1 MTGTPPTPTLPTL
14 PSRRVEIVD
23 VSPRDGLQSEPG
35 ELSTSAKVE
44 LIERLISA
52 GVRRLEAASF
62 VNPKRVPKMADA
74 EEVMARLPRSD
85 DVKYI
90 GLVMNRRGLD
100 RALEAGVDEVNVVV
114 VCSDTFCR
122 RNQGTTTAEAVAVY
136 SEIAEASAAGGVP
149 AGVTLAAAF
158 GCPYEGEVP
167 VGRLTD
173 VASEVA
179 ASRPAEIALADS
191 IGVAVPADVEERVA
205 AVRKVA
211 GGVRLRAHFHNT
223 RNTGYANAAAALDA
237 GVSVLDASLG
247 GIGGCPFAPA
257 ATGNIAT
264 EDLVYL
270 LDRMGVSS
278 GLSLEALCSEARW
291 LAEALGHPVPGYLSK
306 AGGFPA

>member
-1 MTGTPPTPTLPTL
+1 MTAAPL
-14 PSRRVEIVD
+14 RRVEVVD
-23 VSPRDGLQSEPG
+23 VSPRDGLQSDPA
-35 ELSTSAKVE
+35 ELATQTKVE

-62 VNPKRVPKMADA
+62 VNPQRVPKMADA
-74 EEVMARLPRSD
+74 EEVMAQVPRSE
-85 DVKYI
+85 DVRYI

-122 RNQGTTTAEAVAVY
+122 SNQGMDTAEAVAVY
-136 SEIAEASAAGGVP
+136 SEIVDASVAGGVP

-167 VGRLTD
+167 LRRLTD
-173 VASEVA
+173 LVSEVA
-179 ASRPAEIALADS
+179 ESGPAEIALADS
-191 IGVAVPADVEERVA
+191 IGVAVPTDVEERVL
-205 AVRKVA
+205 AVREIA
-211 GGVRLRAHFHNT
+211 GGIRLRAHFHNT
-223 RNTGYANAAAALDA
+223 RNTGYANAAAALKA

-278 GLSLEALCSEARW
+278 GLSLKSLCSEARW
-291 LAEALGHPVPGYLSK
+291 LEDVLGHSVPGYLSK
-306 AGGFPA
+306 AGGFPAEEA

>member
-1 MTGTPPTPTLPTL
+1 MTTAPL
-14 PSRRVEIVD
+14 RRVEVVD
-23 VSPRDGLQSEPG
+23 VSPRDGLQSEPA
-35 ELSTSAKVE
+35 ELSTQTKVE

-62 VNPKRVPKMADA
+62 VNPRRVPKMADA
-74 EEVMARLPRSD
+74 EEVMAQLPRSE
-85 DVKYI
+85 DVRYI

-100 RALEAGVDEVNVVV
+100 RAMEAGVDEVNVVV

-122 RNQGTTTAEAVAVY
+122 SNQGVDTAEAVAVY
-136 SEIAEASAAGGVP
+136 SEIADASAAGEVP

-167 VGRLTD
+167 LQRLTD
-173 VASEVA
+173 LVSQVAESG
-179 ASRPAEIALADS
+179 PAEIALADS
-191 IGVAVPADVEERVA
+191 IGVAVPTDVEERVL
-205 AVRKVA
+205 AVREIA
-211 GGVRLRAHFHNT
+211 GGIRLRAHFHNT
-223 RNTGYANAAAALDA
+223 RNTGYANAAAALNA

-270 LDRMGVSS
+270 LNRMGVSS
-278 GLSLEALCSEARW
+278 GLSLESLCSEARW
-291 LAEALGHPVPGYLSK
+291 LEEVLGHSVPGYLSK
-306 AGGFPA
+306 AGGFPAEGA